1 MQEKIDAEKKFKQEK
16 NDLYNIIVKLNSMD
30 QLITEG
36 WKIDKTISESEET
49 LEKRVAIVSVLGNKN
64 SGKSFIL
71 HLLTDK
77 DIPNGYT
84 VTTEGLSFIIPDND
98 KNKNDNFILI
108 DTAGTESPLLSEEPN
123 EAKEEKKNKK
133 EKKVKEE
140 SKEDKKE
147 ENKEEKK
154 EEKTEE
160 QIIEDMLKDR
170 QITDYFIQKFILEKS
185 DIFICVVG
193 NMTLTDQKFIN
204 RIIKHYANKK
214 IFIVHNLKTFIE
226 KYQVEEYITDT
237 LLKSLT
243 FDLEKEKYFDLAN
256 PKKTEEQNQY
266 FYKQKLKENNR
277 IIIHLIIANN
287 DSPAGVYY
295 NQFAIDYLNKQLRQV
310 KEKKPFDLV
319 KNLKEFLV
327 TISGDIFQ
335 SKLEPN
341 LISEEENIIKIKS
354 EKLDLKDCSVD
365 ELGNNI
371 ITETVFKPKYRYG
384 FYTDHEKKEN
394 KLIIEIELFGIWKIM
409 QNVTTKDNHFII
421 GVSGKKEKKIEEKK
435 YVSKNYIPGNEF
447 DLEIK
452 VDNEKGF
459 LGDNP
464 VLTEENGLYILT
476 YTLRANNK
484 EEEVVSGESDED
496 ADV

>member
-1 MQEKIDAEKKFKQEK
+1 MQKKIEDEERFKKDK
-16 NDLYNIIVKLNSMD
+16 DTLYNIIVKLNTMA
-30 QLITEG
+30 QLKNEG
-36 WKIDKTISESEET
+36 WKIKKKKSDIKGIQ
-49 LEKRVAIVSVLGNKN
+49 EKRVAIVSVLGNKN

-71 HLLTDK
+71 HLLTGK

-108 DTAGTESPLLSEEPN
+108 DTAGTESPLLSETPN
-123 EAKEEKKNKK
+123 EEKEEKKNIK
-133 EKKVKEE
+133 EKK
-140 SKEDKKE
+140 DKE
-147 ENKEEKK
+147 ENKEENKDKK
-154 EEKTEE
+154 KEE
-160 QIIEDMLKDR
+160 QIIENMVKDR

-193 NMTLTDQKFIN
+193 NLTLNDQKFIN

-214 IFIVHNLKTFIE
+214 IYIVHNLQTFVE
-226 KYQVEEYITDT
+226 KYQIEEYIKDT

-243 FDLEKEKYFDLAN
+243 FDLEKEKYFDLSN
-256 PKKTEEQNQY
+256 PNETDKQNQY

-287 DSPAGVYY
+287 DSPAGEYY

-310 KEKKPFDLV
+310 KEKKPFDIV

-327 TISGDIFQ
+327 TISGDIFKSQ
-335 SKLEPN
+335 LEPN
-341 LISEEENIIKIKS
+341 LITEEEEAIKIKTD
-354 EKLDLKDCSVD
+354 KLDLKDCSID

-371 ITETVFKPKYRYG
+371 LTETIFKPKYRYG

-394 KLIIEIELFGIWKIM
+394 KLIVEIELFGIWNIKQKI
-409 QNVTTKDNHFII
+409 NTKDNDFIVGI
-421 GVSGKKEKKIEEKK
+421 EGKKEKEILDRE
-435 YVSKNYIPGNEF
+435 YVSKNYIPGNAF
-447 DLEIK
+447 YLELKIN
-452 VDNEKGF
+452 NEKGF

-464 VLTEENGLYILT
+464 IVTEENGLYLLT
-476 YTLRANNK
+476 YTLRSNNK

>member
-1 MQEKIDAEKKFKQEK
+1 MKKEIEDEKRFKQDK
-16 NDLYNIIVKLNSMD
+16 NSLYNIIVKLNSMD
-30 QLITEG
+30 QLINEG
-36 WKIDKTISESEET
+36 WTIMKTKNDSKET
-49 LEKRVAIVSVLGNKN
+49 LEKSVAIVSVLGNKN
-64 SGKSFIL
+64 SGKSFLL
-71 HLLTDK
+71 HLLTNK

-108 DTAGTESPLLSEEPN
+108 DTAGTESPLLSEEPK
-123 EAKEEKKNKK
+123 EEKEEKKNKK
-133 EKKVKEE
+133 EKKEKEE
-140 SKEDKKE
+140 SKE
-147 ENKEEKK
+147 ENKEEKL
-154 EEKTEE
+154 EEKKEE
-160 QIIEDMLKDR
+160 QIIEDMVKDR

-214 IFIVHNLKTFIE
+214 IYIIHNLKTFVE

-243 FDLEKEKYFDLAN
+243 FDLEKEKYYDLAN
-256 PKKTEEQNQY
+256 PKKTDEQNQY
-266 FYKQKLKENNR
+266 FYKQKLKENDR

-287 DSPAGVYY
+287 DSDAGKYY
-295 NQFAIDYLNKQLRQV
+295 NKFAIDYLNKQLRQV
-310 KEKKPFDLV
+310 KEKKPFDIV
-319 KNLKEFLV
+319 KNLREFLV
-327 TISGDIFQ
+327 TISGDIFK
-335 SKLEPN
+335 SKLDPN
-341 LISEEENIIKIKS
+341 LITKEQDIIKIKS
-354 EKLDLKDCSVD
+354 EKLDLKDCSID

-371 ITETVFKPKYRYG
+371 LTETIFKPKYRYG

-409 QNVTTKDNHFII
+409 QQISTKDNHFII
-421 GVSGKKEKKIEEKK
+421 GVSGKKEKEIEERK
-435 YVSKNYIPGNEF
+435 YVFKNYNPGNKF

-452 VDNEKGF
+452 VGNEKGF